1 MTGAAATQKSEGL
14 DSTLKLDGSG
24 TLQENFGNLTS
35 IHDETMKAPSTSIA
49 EQPEATGDAAI
60 AVRRCRE
67 LLRTVPLEDLVTPNE
82 DLWHGRPAGME
93 TGMQLEAEADPE
105 GGGVFLSHVWD
116 EPFGW
121 SEHFIAQSFTGAKAL
136 QVSTA
141 LYEAERRQLHQEG
154 SPMRVWVDFASLP
167 PPVSPSDH
175 PLEQTIFGPYRLP
188 VEELKRFVPRAA
200 PVKVA
205 TKDGPRYTLM
215 HLPEGHSFTGTMRKT
230 EWDDHGRP
238 LQNPELEEVS
248 WSIPAGWHF
257 IRNCRVIPEGFISP
271 WAAAEKPEYRPLT
284 EQLRR
289 WCQRLALREEVW
301 LEFTLG
307 SLRAECLLLADTM
320 LTMHSGFVAVVGW
333 NYFDRLW
340 PLWEW
345 AVFCARRG
353 AHRVQL
359 AADAFSKKT
368 LVEYHRAMR
377 RISVVN
383 ASCRDQRD
391 RPILLEALEKL
402 FNCSASMEMV
412 GFKTGDSESGPTVV
426 KERMVDYSRVERF
439 VRVTAIAVFAR
450 EAALANSRQ
459 LEKTDETGWIALA
472 QELGYDDLWNALK
485 KCKPWDW
492 TDVVQTEDLEQTDL
506 AYEATVEAWWEDCVV
521 PELERE
527 RQMALLAP

>member
-1 MTGAAATQKSEGL
+1 MATALATVNSEAL
-14 DSTLKLDGSG
+14 DSTLKLDASS
-24 TLQENFGNLTS
+24 TLKENFGSMLS
-35 IHDETMKAPSTSIA
+35 HDETNFQAGVVDV
-49 EQPEATGDAAI
+49 PEASGDALI

-67 LLRTVPLEDLVTPNE
+67 LLRTVPIEDLVTPNE
-82 DLWHGRPAGME
+82 ELWHGHAEGEVSSEAKRL
-93 TGMQLEAEADPE
+93 QAEADPE
-105 GGGVFLSHVWD
+105 GGGPFLSHVWD
-116 EPFGW
+116 EPFAW
-121 SEHFIAQSFTGAKAL
+121 SEHFTAQSFTAAKAL

-141 LYEAERRQLHQEG
+141 LQEAERRQLHKEG
-154 SPMRVWVDFASLP
+154 SPVRVWVDFASLP

-188 VEELKRFVPRAA
+188 VEELKRFVPRA
-200 PVKVA
+200 PPRMA
-205 TKDGPRYTLM
+205 TQEAPRYTLM

-238 LQNPELEEVS
+238 LQHPELEEVS

-257 IRNCRVIPEGFISP
+257 IRHCRVIPEGFISP
-271 WAAAEKPEYRPLT
+271 WAAAEKPEYQPLT

-289 WCQRLALREEVW
+289 WCARLALREEVW

-320 LTMHSGFVAVVGW
+320 LTMHNGLVAVVGW

-353 AHRVQL
+353 AQRVQL
-359 AADAFSKKT
+359 ASDAFSKKAQ
-368 LVEYHRAMR
+368 VEYHRALR

-383 ASCRDQRD
+383 ATCRDSRD

-402 FNCSASMEMV
+402 FHCKASMEMV
-412 GFKTGDSESGPTVV
+412 GFKTGDSESGPTVL
-426 KERMVDYSRVERF
+426 KERMVDFSPVERF

-459 LEKTDETGWIALA
+459 LEKTDETGWIAMA

-492 TDVVQTEDLEQTDL
+492 TDVVQSEDLVQTDL
-506 AYEATVEAWWEDCVV
+506 AYEATVEAWWDDYVV

-527 RQMALLAP
+527 RHRALLPP